1 MHLLRRLE
9 NWLLNQFNLK
19 DDIDLS
25 SNDQLAWILPQL
37 FERASKK
44 GNAIIVLDGLNHTAQ
59 SSLRWLPSKL
69 PQNIHMVVSSTCAS
83 GRIDLDANLKQTS
96 EHLRKEQVKTQH
108 ICDEITRR
116 VWPVLVMDPLSEENV
131 RAVAAKHLS
140 LHNDIEEH
148 DEIVDFMFTS
158 QRKQPIIPH
167 GCASG
172 TI

>member
-1 MHLLRRLE
+1 MYPTHRRFQVGLASTIQRNLLSGGY
-9 NWLLNQFNLK
+9 
-19 DDIDLS
+19 I
-25 SNDQLAWILPQL
+25 
-37 FERASKK
+37 
-44 GNAIIVLDGLNHTAQ
+44 
-59 SSLRWLPSKL
+59 PSKL

-83 GRIDLDANLKQTS
+83 GRNDLGTNLKQTS
-96 EHLRKEQVKTQH
+96 EHFRKEQVKTQH
-108 ICDEITRR
+108 ICGEITRR
-116 VWPVLVMDPLSEENV
+116 NWLVLVMDPLSEENV

-167 GCASG
+167 GFASG